1 MSHPSAHQDRA
12 SRNGSPVFALS
23 ELPLAK
29 GRGLWYHIPEPN
41 ISLLKC
47 SLLEISQTRFSFAKL
62 FGSEIMENPT
72 QGLYTDTTRK
82 FLTVYRHL
90 RRYSRQM
97 HQEGISGRK
106 LSALRYI
113 FEAGPRTVGQIR
125 DYLYV
130 SDSGASEL
138 IARLGKMGY
147 VTRTRSD
154 TDNRV
159 VIVDL
164 TPAGREL
171 AQKPPRG
178 GISLLRER
186 LQTLPQERLSVINEA
201 MTEILTILE
210 IDHDHS

>member
-1 MSHPSAHQDRA
+1 
-12 SRNGSPVFALS
+12 
-23 ELPLAK
+23 
-29 GRGLWYHIPEPN
+29 
-41 ISLLKC
+41 
-47 SLLEISQTRFSFAKL
+47 
-62 FGSEIMENPT
+62 MENPT
-72 QGLYTDTTRK
+72 QGPYTDTTRK

-106 LSALRYI
+106 LSALRYLY
-113 FEAGPRTVGQIR
+113 ETGPRTVGQIR
-125 DYLYV
+125 DYLYI
-130 SDSGASEL
+130 SDSGTSEL

-164 TPAGREL
+164 TPAGRDL
-171 AQKPPRG
+171 VQKTPLG
-178 GISLLRER
+178 GVALLRER

-201 MTEILTILE
+201 MTEILTLLE
-210 IDHDHS
+210 INYDYS